1 MVGPMAEKFVW
12 FLFPVFIS
20 ITKFSDF
27 LVMSYGNWK
36 HILGVFSF
44 HNSVFNGISVIK
56 HTMRGPLIRS
66 TATFDPFFFSLFSMS
81 FPFTLASS
89 SSSFSFSFHTSFFF
103 FFFFPFL
110 FTGFLGSLFFF
121 SSFFFLSSLLTI
133 FSLTQTHKHAHP
145 HKPTK

>member
-1 MVGPMAEKFVW
+1 
-12 FLFPVFIS
+12 
-20 ITKFSDF
+20 
-27 LVMSYGNWK
+27 MSYGNWK

-56 HTMRGPLIRS
+56 HTMRDPLIRS

-121 SSFFFLSSLLTI
+121 FFFFLYLLTSHDL
-133 FSLTQTHKHAHP
+133 FSNTNPQTCSSTQTHQIETT
-145 HKPTK
+145 KPTKIKLRNLNI